1 MKTNKRGIIAAVF
14 LFIAVGNYARM
25 DDSNV
30 IRTVTFLSIFAI
42 GALSAITVR
51 ELLGRIGKK

>member
-30 IRTVTFLSIFAI
+30 IPTVTFLSIFAI